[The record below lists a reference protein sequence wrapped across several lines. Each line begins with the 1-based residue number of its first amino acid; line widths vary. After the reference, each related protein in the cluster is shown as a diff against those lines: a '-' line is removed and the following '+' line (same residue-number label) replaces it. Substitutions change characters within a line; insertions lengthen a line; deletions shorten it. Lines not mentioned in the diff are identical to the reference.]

1 MKCVMGLV
9 VIVLLLGA
17 SGQASADMIVNGD
30 FETGDW
36 TGWIVTESAP
46 DVAYSADT
54 GGFQTT
60 QVSTNLTSGDPRGD
74 TYWVTAHGGT
84 YCAVFGGFETYTD
97 SHNNTYTDPAG
108 DTLVQTVTTTPGTSY
123 SLAFWVNDEKD
134 SPCRARCQLGRQPGS
149 LPGLAARHHHRRLDA
164 VRSQRHGHWFGHSA
178 VRRLGSHLVSRAG
191 RRQPDRC
198 CRSGTGNHVVAGA
211 GRPGPA
217 ASQALTAAADER
229 LRMLTAG
236 GGTVVPFR
244 RHVSFELRC
253 VSV

>member
-134 SPCRARCQLGRQPGS
+134 SPCQVVASWDGS
-149 LPGLAARHHHRRLDA
+149 PVVSLAWPPATTTGVWTQYVA
-164 VRSQRHGHWFGHSA
+164 NVT
-178 VRRLGSHLVSRAG
+178 
-191 RRQPDRC
+191 
-198 CRSGTGNHVVAGA
+198 GTGSDTLQFAGW
-211 GRPGPA
+211 GPTWFLGLDDV
-217 ASQALTAAADER
+217 SLTAAAVPEPATMLLLVLGGLAL
-229 LRMLTAG
+229 LR
-236 GGTVVPFR
+236 R
-244 RHVSFELRC
+244 RR
-253 VSV
+253 